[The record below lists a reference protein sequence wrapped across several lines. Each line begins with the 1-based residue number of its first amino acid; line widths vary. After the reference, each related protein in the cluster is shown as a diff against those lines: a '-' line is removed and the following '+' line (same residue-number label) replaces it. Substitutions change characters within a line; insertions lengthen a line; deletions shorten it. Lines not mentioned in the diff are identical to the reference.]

1 MTRALLLFKTDEKL
15 NNAHFSTTLIYDCL
29 QHPSIFMPFVDNFF
43 AFCGN
48 GMIESMMEPHLK
60 DAGATQTQVGYS
72 FLLNGLVYMITSPII
87 GFVST
92 F

>member
-1 MTRALLLFKTDEKL
+1 MILPIL
-15 NNAHFSTTLIYDCL
+15 
-29 QHPSIFMPFVDNFF
+29 DNFI
-43 AFCGN
+43 AFCGS
-48 GMIESMMEPHLK
+48 GMTESMMEPHLK